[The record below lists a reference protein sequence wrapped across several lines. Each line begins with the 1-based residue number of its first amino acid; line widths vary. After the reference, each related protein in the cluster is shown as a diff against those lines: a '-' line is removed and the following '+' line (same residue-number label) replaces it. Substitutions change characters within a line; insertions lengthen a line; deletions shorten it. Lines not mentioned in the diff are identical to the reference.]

1 VVKEKQME
9 EESIQNSAESPTH
22 FLIDSEFSEELETP
36 EKTIEFVER
45 ILEIPH
51 VLEFSNSIMTSTSI
65 IDEII
70 KNSEKKINEIEEL
83 EKIRISM

>member
-1 VVKEKQME
+1 
-9 EESIQNSAESPTH
+9 
-22 FLIDSEFSEELETP
+22 
-36 EKTIEFVER
+36 VER
-45 ILEIPH
+45 ISEIPH